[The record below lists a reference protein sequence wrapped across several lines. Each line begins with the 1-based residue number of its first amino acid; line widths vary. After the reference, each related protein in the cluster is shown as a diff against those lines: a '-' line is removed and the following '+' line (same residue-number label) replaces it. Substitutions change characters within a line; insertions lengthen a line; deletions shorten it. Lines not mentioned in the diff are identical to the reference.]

1 MKKAGLRLLNPSL
14 DMDSARKNQGINSLK
29 GVAPM
34 NSTIMAY
41 AATPVKPQMPVASKR
56 RVVRQDM
63 TISEIEPCYRAMARH
78 IDKQLKRKQ
87 PVRIPAMNNHC
98 LGQLLRCLE
107 LRKSWI

>member
-1 MKKAGLRLLNPSL
+1 MKKAGLRLLNPCL
-14 DMDSARKNQGINSLK
+14 EKLMRGTQGINPIK
-29 GVAPM
+29 GENPM
-34 NSTIMAY
+34 NTNIMAY
-41 AATPVKPQMPVASKR
+41 VANPVKPQMPVASKR
-56 RVVRQDM
+56 RVVRHDIA
-63 TISEIEPCYRAMARH
+63 ISDIEPTYRAMARH

>member
-1 MKKAGLRLLNPSL
+1 MKKAGLRLLNLSL
-14 DMDSARKNQGINSLK
+14 DVLSRGTQGKHSLK
-29 GVAPM
+29 GEDPM
-34 NSTIMAY
+34 NANMMAY
-41 AATPVKPQMPVASKR
+41 AANPVKPQMPVVSKR
-56 RVVRQDM
+56 RVMRHDM

>member
-1 MKKAGLRLLNPSL
+1 
-14 DMDSARKNQGINSLK
+14 
-29 GVAPM
+29 M
-34 NSTIMAY
+34 NANIMAY
-41 AATPVKPQMPVASKR
+41 AANPVKSKMSAIPKR
-56 RVVRQDM
+56 RVMRHDM
-63 TISEIEPCYRAMARH
+63 AISDIEPCYRAMARH